1 MKQGN
6 RVPGASYSV
15 VLGPTTQLNGERNS
29 KLGELEHMTEAEFIR
44 DIHTAASALE
54 TSLKKKR
61 GVYSFITRMDI
72 LVRIFKSAL

>member
-44 DIHTAASALE
+44 DVDAAVAS
-54 TSLKKKR
+54 
-61 GVYSFITRMDI
+61 
-72 LVRIFKSAL
+72 